1 MFNLRT
7 HCRVLAFAGLLASWA
22 AFGVDPATGPTADS
36 AGDPSA
42 EQWTHYDKACGQRR
56 QTTTAEGAIDYR
68 TKNSNKT
75 IQHSIE
81 NLDNFHV
88 NLAAGD
94 IAKGSPNRRVKADL
108 DFALTGSP
116 NHHRALE
123 LLVRYDLMGGRNW
136 DWKGTECYLGWA
148 RQFAPDDVTVYLI
161 GGYYFWKKNDP
172 ELAEAWWTKG
182 VEIDPRSADANYN
195 LGLLY
200 LEQKQYDKALQYA
213 RVAYDNG
220 FPLPGLRDGLKR
232 AGHWPTK

>member
-1 MFNLRT
+1 MA
-7 HCRVLAFAGLLASWA
+7 CS
-22 AFGVDPATGPTADS
+22 AFGAEPATVPPTAPATDPAAAPAV
-36 AGDPSA
+36 
-42 EQWTHYDKACGQRR
+42 EQWTQYDRACGQRR

-68 TKNSNKT
+68 TKDSSKT
-75 IQHSIE
+75 TKLSIE

-123 LLVRYDLMGGRNW
+123 LMVRYDLMGGRNW

-148 RQFAPDDVTVYLI
+148 RQFAPDDVAVYLI
-161 GGYYFWKKNDP
+161 GGYYFWKKNDS
-172 ELAEAWWTKG
+172 ERAETWWSKA
-182 VEIDPRSADANYN
+182 VEIDPQSADANYN

-200 LEQKQYDKALQYA
+200 VERKQYDKALEYA
-213 RVAYDNG
+213 RVAYGNG
-220 FPLPGLRDGLKR
+220 FPLPGLRNSLKR
-232 AGHWPTK
+232 AGHWPSTE